1 MYDDF
6 ILEYYFQEFELFWN
20 VKYSGYGVGSLLS
33 GVARV
38 LLGGH

>member
-6 ILEYYFQEFELFWN
+6 LEVSFQEFELFLN
-20 VKYSGYGVGSLLS
+20 FKDSGYGVGSILRV
-33 GVARV
+33 VARV